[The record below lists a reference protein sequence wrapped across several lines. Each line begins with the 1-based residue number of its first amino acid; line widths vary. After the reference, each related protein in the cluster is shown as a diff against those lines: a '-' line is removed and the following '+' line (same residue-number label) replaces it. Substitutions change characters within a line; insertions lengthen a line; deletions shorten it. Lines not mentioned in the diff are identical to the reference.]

1 MTWKG
6 LTMIKCLLNF
16 ALIIMLNLWS
26 SFGVG
31 QVSIKEDS
39 INLTPHLGLF
49 LEKSPLVSRE
59 DIVQQEFASGDFRPM
74 TLGVSQY
81 PVWLKVELSN
91 PTNEVLKRVLSY
103 EFRIL
108 DELDIYVQRGGGL
121 SLLGQFGNDR
131 PMANEFSL
139 YYMVPFEWQPSQVA
153 TFYLRIKSR
162 DTIQMPV
169 WLRSH
174 SEMGEHLLSQCIYH
188 GFYGGI
194 VLAIMLYNLFL
205 AFKLRDAS
213 YGVYVMFGVSCFLM
227 MVSFLGYGR
236 HFLWRGFHEFNRISP
251 VVFGNLCF
259 LSALWFSTLFFPVKE
274 IFGKGWRLY
283 LWMGGGWLVS
293 LGIVLLDLFPYEII
307 VFVAPVL
314 LVPSVVL
321 MCWPAVIQ
329 WRAGDAIAKY
339 FLLAW
344 VCAFLGAAMTILA
357 FLGLTET
364 YKDPLF
370 PAQVGL
376 LFELS
381 LLSIIM
387 AMRLNRIRKHK
398 LDREIRLQQT
408 MKSHILAHIYQ
419 ERLWSRKD
427 IPKAMDFH
435 WYNEMADHTGGD
447 WYGSYF
453 DKGRQRLITA
463 LGDVSGHGILS
474 AVVTA
479 ELTGALRM
487 LVSSL
492 GDCATAEE
500 AEAGLNKLARGLNR
514 AIFQKYE
521 RSEYLSSVS
530 LILVDIRRKKI
541 YCLNG
546 GHLPVYV
553 ISNGK
558 CRAIASQ
565 GSLLGL
571 GGHVKFGL
579 MEVEWTPGATMLV
592 YTDGLIEN
600 QSRDGK
606 YIKPRRLAK
615 VLEKA
620 SDPKTAVAL
629 CVKEKNDLL
638 GDYPPKDDTSILAF
652 RIPA

>member
-1 MTWKG
+1 
-6 LTMIKCLLNF
+6 MIKCLLNF
-16 ALIIMLNLWS
+16 ALTILLNLWA
-26 SFGVG
+26 SFGVC
-31 QVSIKEDS
+31 QVSINEDS
-39 INLTPHLGLF
+39 INLTPHLGVF
-49 LEKSPLVSRE
+49 LEKSPLVSRD

-74 TLGVSQY
+74 TLGISQY
-81 PVWLKVELSN
+81 PVWLKVELAN
-91 PTNEVLKRVLSY
+91 PTKELLKRVLSY

-108 DELDIYVQRGGGL
+108 DELDIYVQQGGGL
-121 SLLGQFGNDR
+121 RLLGQFGSVR
-131 PMANEFSL
+131 PMAQEFSL

-169 WLRSH
+169 WLRSPG
-174 SEMGEHLLSQCIYH
+174 EMGEHLLNQYIFH
-188 GFYGGI
+188 GIYGGI
-194 VLAIMLYNLFL
+194 VLAIMIYNLFL
-205 AFKLRDAS
+205 TFKLRDAS
-213 YGVYVMFGVSCFLM
+213 YGVYVLFGVSCFLM

-236 HFLWRGFHEFNRISP
+236 YFFWRGFHDFNRISP
-251 VVFGNLCF
+251 VFFANLCF
-259 LSALWFSTLFFPVKE
+259 LSALWFSALFFPVKE
-274 IFGKGWRLY
+274 LFGRGAKAYMWIGWAWVLSMINV
-283 LWMGGGWLVS
+283 LF
-293 LGIVLLDLFPYEII
+293 GILPYEIT
-307 VFVAPVL
+307 VFFAPVL

-321 MCWPAVIQ
+321 ICWPAVIQ
-329 WRAGDAIAKY
+329 WKAGEAIAKY

-344 VCAFLGAAMTILA
+344 GCVTLGAAMTILA
-357 FLGLTET
+357 FLGLTEA
-364 YKDPLF
+364 YNDPLF
-370 PAQVGL
+370 PAQIGL

-398 LDREIRLQQT
+398 LDRENRLQQT
-408 MKSHILAHIYQ
+408 MKSHNLAHVYQ

-427 IPKAMDFH
+427 IPKSMDFH

-453 DKGRQRLITA
+453 DKERQRLITA
-463 LGDVSGHGILS
+463 LGDVSGHGIVS

-487 LVSSL
+487 LVSNL

-514 AIFQKYE
+514 AIFHKYE

-546 GHLPVYV
+546 GHLPVYI
-553 ISNGK
+553 ISHGK

-571 GGHVKFGL
+571 GGHVTFGL
-579 MEVEWTPGATMLV
+579 KEVEWTPGATMLV

-600 QSRDGK
+600 QSRDGR
-606 YIKPRRLAK
+606 YLKPRRLAK
-615 VLEKA
+615 VLERA
-620 SDPKTAVAL
+620 SDPKSAVAL

-638 GDYPPKDDTSILAF
+638 EDFPPKDDTSILAF